1 MSTSDIYLGRQ
12 SFKPQDY
19 VGRLVNNDKKKG
31 HGLYLLWCKWQYFQ
45 QTSYNWLQLPYK
57 LQELNLDTESEHE
70 SDDDIQI
77 APEKVEL
84 SKKQKQSQF
93 TDFFRS

>member
-1 MSTSDIYLGRQ
+1 MT
-12 SFKPQDY
+12 
-19 VGRLVNNDKKKG
+19 KKG
-31 HGLYLLWCKWQYFQ
+31 HGPYLLWCKWQYSQ

-70 SDDDIQI
+70 SDNDIQI

-84 SKKQKQSQF
+84 SKKQKQNQF
-93 TDFFRS
+93 TDFKEINAFLK